1 MKSKKIDINC
11 DMGESYYD
19 IKVGNDYK
27 IMPFITSCNIAC
39 GFHGGDPKTISNT
52 IDCALDKNV
61 KIGAHPSFHD
71 IKGFGRKIIK
81 VSDRQLKN
89 QILYQVSALKGMVES
104 KGGRLNHIKPHGALY
119 NMASIDDEI
128 AKTIVKVIK
137 NIDPNLKL
145 YGPSMLKWKSIS
157 ENIGINYVSEVFSD
171 RNYNDDL
178 TLVNRNNNKAMITN
192 PKESLKH
199 VERMVKEKKVKSI
212 KGNLIPIIAETICIH
227 GDQPNAIDFAKIIY
241 DSFKIKKL
249 I

>member
-52 IDCALDKNV
+52 IDYALDKNV

-81 VSDRQLKN
+81 VSNRQLKN

-145 YGPSMLKWKSIS
+145 YGPSMLRWKNIS

-192 PKESLKH
+192 PKESLRH
-199 VERMVKEKKVKSI
+199 VERMVKEKSR
-212 KGNLIPIIAETICIH
+212 
-227 GDQPNAIDFAKIIY
+227 
-241 DSFKIKKL
+241 
-249 I
+249 

>member
-52 IDCALDKNV
+52 IDYALDKNV

-81 VSDRQLKN
+81 VSNRQLKN

-145 YGPSMLKWKSIS
+145 YGPSMLRWKNIS

-212 KGNLIPIIAETICIH
+212 KGNLIPIIAETICVH
-227 GDQPNAIDFAKIIY
+227 GDQPNAIDFAKINY

>member
-145 YGPSMLKWKSIS
+145 YGPSMLRWKSIS